1 MQVTDAE
8 LEAIME
14 VDRQSCGSKI
24 AVRRALESVQIS
36 PPTDEEVRRAYAM
49 TPGTVVGTTLIRGVL
64 QNFVH
69 LRNSPKFAEAAFGVS
84 KHTESGTTYGK
95 IMSALQG
102 ATLTPTEADRI
113 AMNAKMAVTGF
124 KTASSK
130 RTAVAESVISR
141 MQGVILTPDDA
152 EEIAD
157 FAIKSAHARLR
168 RTDLRREKMLAV
180 MREGR
185 GWDEKDMAELADK
198 ILKAL
203 DEVKP

>member
-1 MQVTDAE
+1 MQITDE
-8 LEAIME
+8 QVEAARK
-14 VDRQSCGSKI
+14 VFGDSFGSLRSTIESLKI
-24 AVRRALESVQIS
+24 P

-69 LRNSPKFAEAAFGVS
+69 LRNSPKFAEAVFGVS
-84 KHTESGTTYGK
+84 DTAYGK

-124 KTASSK
+124 KTTSSK

-168 RTDLRREKMLAV
+168 RTDLRREKIEERLRAHYPKYHV
-180 MREGR
+180 ETIAG
-185 GWDEKDMAELADK
+185 E

-203 DEVKP
+203 DEVK